1 MAYSSIQNWLQEQ
14 LSEMSNNGLYK
25 DEKIIKSPQ
34 QSDIDTT
41 NGTIINFCA
50 NNYLGLANHPEIIS
64 SVKEGIEHYGFG
76 MASVRF
82 ICGTQD
88 IHKKLES
95 EISSFIGT
103 EDTILYSSCFDA
115 NTGLFETLIGSEDVI
130 LSDAL
135 NHASIIDG
143 IRLCKAQRKVYSHS
157 DMKELENLLIDSSNA
172 RFRLIV
178 TDGVF
183 SMQGDYARLD
193 EICDLAD
200 KYDALVVV
208 DDSHATGFVGA
219 NGKGTPEHFGV
230 VDRVDI
236 VTSTLGKA
244 IGGGAGGF
252 TTGHKDIINFLRQK
266 SRPYLFSNTIA
277 PPIVLGALKA
287 LELLQRD
294 STLRDH
300 LWDNTNYFRK
310 EMVSLGFNILPGE
323 HPIVPVMIGD
333 ELKNLALAKEINAKG
348 IFVVAFSFPVVPRGE
363 ARIRVQMSASHTR
376 SQIDKCLTAFKEA
389 GNYLGV
395 I

>member
-1 MAYSSIQNWLQEQ
+1 MQNWLQEQ
-14 LSEMSNNGLYK
+14 LDEISDNGLYK

-41 NGTIINFCA
+41 NGVIVNFCA
-50 NNYLGLANHPEIIS
+50 NNYLGLANNTEIIS
-64 SVKEGIEHYGFG
+64 SVKEGIEDYGFG

-143 IRLCKAQRKVYSHS
+143 IRLCKAQRKVFAHS
-157 DMKELENLLIDSSNA
+157 DMKELEELLRDSSTA

-219 NGKGTPEHFGV
+219 NGRGTPEHFGV

-252 TTGHKDIINFLRQK
+252 TTGHKDIISFLRQK

-294 STLRDH
+294 SALRDH

-310 EMVSLGFNILPGE
+310 EMVSLGFDILPGD

-333 ELKNLALAKEINAKG
+333 ELKNLALAKEINDKG
-348 IFVVAFSFPVVPRGE
+348 VFVVAFSFPVVARGE
-363 ARIRVQMSASHTR
+363 ARIRVQISAAHTR
-376 SQIDKCLTAFKEA
+376 NQIDKCLNAFQEA
-389 GNYLGV
+389 GNYLG
-395 I
+395 II

>member
-1 MAYSSIQNWLQEQ
+1 
-14 LSEMSNNGLYK
+14 MSNNGLYK

-64 SVKEGIEHYGFG
+64 SVKEGIEDYGFG

-389 GNYLGV
+389 GNYLG
-395 I
+395 II

>member
-1 MAYSSIQNWLQEQ
+1 MAYLSIQNWLQEQ

-50 NNYLGLANHPEIIS
+50 NNYLGLANHSEIIS
-64 SVKEGIEHYGFG
+64 SVKEGIEDYGFG

-157 DMKELENLLIDSSNA
+157 DMKELENLLRDSSSA

-230 VDRVDI
+230 VDQVDI

-310 EMVSLGFNILPGE
+310 EMVALGFNILPGE

-348 IFVVAFSFPVVPRGE
+348 VFVVAFSFPVVPRGE

-376 SQIDKCLTAFKEA
+376 SQIDKCLVAFKEA
-389 GNYLGV
+389 GNYLG
-395 I
+395 II

>member
-64 SVKEGIEHYGFG
+64 SVKEGIEDYGFG

-208 DDSHATGFVGA
+208 DDSHATGFVGP

-294 STLRDH
+294 STLREH

-310 EMVSLGFNILPGE
+310 EMVALGFNILPGE

>member
-1 MAYSSIQNWLQEQ
+1 MAYLSIQNWLQEQ

-64 SVKEGIEHYGFG
+64 SVKEGIEDYGFG

-208 DDSHATGFVGA
+208 DDSHATGFVGP

>member
-64 SVKEGIEHYGFG
+64 SVKEGIEDYGFG

-300 LWDNTNYFRK
+300 LWENTNYFRK

-348 IFVVAFSFPVVPRGE
+348 IFVVVFSFPVVPRGE

>member
-1 MAYSSIQNWLQEQ
+1 MAYLSIQNWLQEQ

-50 NNYLGLANHPEIIS
+50 NNYLGLANHSEIIS
-64 SVKEGIEHYGFG
+64 SVKEGIEDYGFG

-115 NTGLFETLIGSEDVI
+115 NTGLFDTLIGSEDVI

-157 DMKELENLLIDSSNA
+157 DMKELENLLRDSSSA

-230 VDRVDI
+230 VDQVDI

-310 EMVSLGFNILPGE
+310 EMVALGFNILPGE

-348 IFVVAFSFPVVPRGE
+348 VFVVAFSFPVVPRGE

-376 SQIDKCLTAFKEA
+376 SQIDKCLVAFKEA
-389 GNYLGV
+389 GNYLG
-395 I
+395 II

>member
-64 SVKEGIEHYGFG
+64 SVKEGIEDYGFG

-95 EISSFIGT
+95 DISSFIGT

>member
-1 MAYSSIQNWLQEQ
+1 MQNWLQEQ
-14 LSEMSNNGLYK
+14 LDEISDNGLYK

-41 NGTIINFCA
+41 NGVIVNFCA
-50 NNYLGLANHPEIIS
+50 NNYLGLANNTEIIS
-64 SVKEGIEHYGFG
+64 SVKEGIEDYGFG

-143 IRLCKAQRKVYSHS
+143 IRLCKAQRKVFAHS
-157 DMKELENLLIDSSNA
+157 DMKELEELLRDSSTA

-219 NGKGTPEHFGV
+219 NGRGTPEHFGV

-252 TTGHKDIINFLRQK
+252 TTGHKDIISFLRQK

-294 STLRDH
+294 SALRDH

-310 EMVSLGFNILPGE
+310 EMVSLGFDILPGD

-348 IFVVAFSFPVVPRGE
+348 VFVVAFSFPVVARGE
-363 ARIRVQMSASHTR
+363 ARIRVQISAAHTR
-376 SQIDKCLTAFKEA
+376 NQIDKCLNAFQEA
-389 GNYLGV
+389 GNYLG
-395 I
+395 II

>member
-64 SVKEGIEHYGFG
+64 SVKEGIEDYGFG

-157 DMKELENLLIDSSNA
+157 DMKELENLLRDSSSA

-208 DDSHATGFVGA
+208 DDSHATGFVGP

>member
-64 SVKEGIEHYGFG
+64 SVKEGIEDYGFG

-157 DMKELENLLIDSSNA
+157 DMKELENLLRDSSSA

>member
-64 SVKEGIEHYGFG
+64 SVKEGIEDYGFG

>member
-1 MAYSSIQNWLQEQ
+1 MAYLSIQNWLQEQ

-64 SVKEGIEHYGFG
+64 SVKEGIEDYGFG

-200 KYDALVVV
+200 KSDALVVV

-363 ARIRVQMSASHTR
+363 ARIRVHMSASHTR

>member
-64 SVKEGIEHYGFG
+64 SVKEGIEDYGFG

-183 SMQGDYARLD
+183 SLQGDYARLD

>member
-1 MAYSSIQNWLQEQ
+1 MQNWLQEQ
-14 LSEMSNNGLYK
+14 LDEISDNGLYK

-41 NGTIINFCA
+41 NGVIVNFCA
-50 NNYLGLANHPEIIS
+50 NNYLGLANNAEVIS
-64 SVKEGIEHYGFG
+64 SVKEGIEDYGFG

-95 EISSFIGT
+95 EISRFIGT

-143 IRLCKAQRKVYSHS
+143 IRLCKAQRKVFAHS
-157 DMKELENLLIDSSNA
+157 DMKELEELLRDSSTA

-200 KYDALVVV
+200 RYDALVVV
-208 DDSHATGFVGA
+208 DDSHATGFVGT
-219 NGKGTPEHFGV
+219 NGRGTPEYFSV
-230 VDRVDI
+230 MDRVDI

-244 IGGGAGGF
+244 IGGAAGGF
-252 TTGHKDIINFLRQK
+252 TTGHKEIISFLRQK

-287 LELLQRD
+287 LDLLQRHN
-294 STLRDH
+294 SLRDH
-300 LWDNTNYFRK
+300 LWENTNYFRK
-310 EMVSLGFNILPGE
+310 EIVSLGFDILPGE

-348 IFVVAFSFPVVPRGE
+348 VFVVAFSFPVVPRGE
-363 ARIRVQMSASHTR
+363 ARIRVQISAAHTR
-376 SQIDKCLTAFKEA
+376 NQIDKCLNAFQEA
-389 GNYLGV
+389 GNYLG
-395 I
+395 II

>member
-1 MAYSSIQNWLQEQ
+1 MAYLSIQNWLQEQ

-64 SVKEGIEHYGFG
+64 SVKEGIEDYGFG

-157 DMKELENLLIDSSNA
+157 DMKELENLLRDSSSA

-208 DDSHATGFVGA
+208 DDSHATGFVGP

-376 SQIDKCLTAFKEA
+376 SQIDKCLVAFKEA
-389 GNYLGV
+389 
-395 I
+395 

>member
-64 SVKEGIEHYGFG
+64 SVKEGIEDYGFG

-323 HPIVPVMIGD
+323 HTIVPVMIGD

>member
-1 MAYSSIQNWLQEQ
+1 LAYLSIQNWLQEQ

-64 SVKEGIEHYGFG
+64 SVKEGIEDYGFG

-389 GNYLGV
+389 GNYLG
-395 I
+395 II

>member
-50 NNYLGLANHPEIIS
+50 NNYLGLANHSEIIS
-64 SVKEGIEHYGFG
+64 SVKEGIEDYGFG

-157 DMKELENLLIDSSNA
+157 DMKELENLLRDSSSA

-230 VDRVDI
+230 VDQVDI

-310 EMVSLGFNILPGE
+310 EMVALGFNILPGE

-348 IFVVAFSFPVVPRGE
+348 VFVVAFSFPVVPRGE

-376 SQIDKCLTAFKEA
+376 SQIDKCLVAFKEA
-389 GNYLGV
+389 GNYLG
-395 I
+395 II

>member
-64 SVKEGIEHYGFG
+64 SVKEGIEDYGFG

-219 NGKGTPEHFGV
+219 NGKGHPEHFGV

>member
-64 SVKEGIEHYGFG
+64 SVKEGIEDYGFG

-294 STLRDH
+294 STLREH